1 MFSPI
6 KCVGALALSAA
17 SLTTLT
23 CNGAEIYNTLP
34 KQINADQHYVF
45 YSHGYIVEGTNAT
58 PVSPRWGTYEF
69 PKIKQALSDSQY
81 TLIATHR
88 ANNTDPLAYATK
100 LSADIKTLV
109 SSGVSYSNISII
121 GFSRGGEIT
130 ALVANQLA
138 NSQLNT
144 IILAGC
150 SEFLTANP
158 QVQLY
163 GKVLSIF
170 ETSDGVGS
178 CQFVVDRSPHID
190 SFKEIAISTGKEH
203 GAFYTPLPQWLT
215 PVKQWLK
222 RTR

>member
-6 KCVGALALSAA
+6 KCLSALILSAA
-17 SLTTLT
+17 SLATLT
-23 CNGAEIYNTLP
+23 CNAAEIYNTLP

-45 YSHGYIVEGTNAT
+45 YSHGYIVEGTNAS
-58 PVSPRWGTYEF
+58 PVNPRWGTYEF
-69 PKIKQALSDSQY
+69 PQIKQALSDPQY

-88 ANNTDPLAYATK
+88 AKNTDPLAYARK
-100 LSADIKTLV
+100 LSEDIKKLV
-109 SSGVSYSNISII
+109 SNGVSYRNISII

-150 SEFLTANP
+150 SEFLSANP
-158 QVQLY
+158 HVKLY
-163 GKVLSIF
+163 GNVLSIF

-178 CQFVVDRSPHID
+178 CQFVADRSPKIS
-190 SFKEIAISTGKEH
+190 SFEEIAISTGKEH
-203 GAFYTPLPQWLT
+203 GAFYTPLRQWVA
-215 PVKQWLK
+215 PVKQWLT